1 MKKALKILFRIFYIT
16 LFSAILLAVIYA
28 FLPKVWGEATIH
40 VEGEPYVPETIT
52 GNYELGEELNI
63 NCWQT
68 ENGIKFS
75 HIKGNYGM
83 YDYIIPIHG
92 ENIDT
97 ELTVHFF
104 KTNQWKIKELDIAV
118 EVYEENGTWNADV
131 AVETDVRVYEETF
144 YDIEENTMEIR
155 VE

>member
-1 MKKALKILFRIFYIT
+1 MKKVLKILFRIFYIT
-16 LFSAILLAVIYA
+16 LFSAILLVVIYG
-28 FLPKVWGEATIH
+28 FFPKVWGTATIQI
-40 VEGEPYVPETIT
+40 EGEPYVPETVT
-52 GNYELGEELNI
+52 GNYELGEELKLNCRPDDEGI
-63 NCWQT
+63 N
-68 ENGIKFS
+68 FS

-83 YDYIIPIHG
+83 YDYVILIHS

-118 EVYEENGTWNADV
+118 EVYEEKGTWNADV
-131 AVETDVRVYEETF
+131 VVETDGHTYEETF
-144 YDIEENTMEIR
+144 YNIEENTMEIR

>member
-28 FLPKVWGEATIH
+28 FLPKMWGMAI
-40 VEGEPYVPETIT
+40 VQIEGEPYVPETVT
-52 GNYELGEELNI
+52 GYYELGEELNL
-63 NCWQT
+63 NCRLSN
-68 ENGIKFS
+68 EGISFS

-118 EVYEENGTWNADV
+118 KVYEENGTWNADV
-131 AVETDVRVYEETF
+131 AVETDVRVYEVSF
-144 YDIEENTMEIR
+144 YDIEENAIEIR